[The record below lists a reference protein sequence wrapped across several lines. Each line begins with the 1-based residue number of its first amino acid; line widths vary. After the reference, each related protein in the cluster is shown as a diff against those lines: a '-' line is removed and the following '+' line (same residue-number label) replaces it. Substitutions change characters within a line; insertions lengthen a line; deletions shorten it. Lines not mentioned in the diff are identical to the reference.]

1 MAQGGPRTR
10 VELRLSCRNLKDK
23 DVLSKS
29 DPMVVLYIQNRFKS
43 STWDEVCAYR
53 GVLDQV
59 HVLLGLFVFICF
71 ELTRALFARLESKVR
86 ITFANILFMPWY
98 SAPPATPVSRDTIV
112 YAGVYEGEIPTP
124 LEEGCCGLTIIYIYI
139 HGASLVFACTQSVQC
154 GFYRSGSQEKLEF

>member
-1 MAQGGPRTR
+1 MCSY
-10 VELRLSCRNLKDK
+10 V
-23 DVLSKS
+23 
-29 DPMVVLYIQNRFKS
+29 
-43 STWDEVCAYR
+43 
-53 GVLDQV
+53 
-59 HVLLGLFVFICF
+59 F

-154 GFYRSGSQEKLEF
+154 GFYRSGSQEKFEF